1 MCQQLDTD
9 IGIVVLEYSAVGDD
23 EVVVWAT
30 YGVLAVDCS
39 RCRVRADTPLAVEV
53 VVAVDIVE
61 LALWLK

>member
-1 MCQQLDTD
+1 M
-9 IGIVVLEYSAVGDD
+9 GDD

-39 RCRVRADTPLAVEV
+39 KCKVRANTPLAVEV